1 MNIYSEF
8 LIKLFKNI
16 SKQVIYVTEDMLTSN
31 RVRIKKIILFREK
44 IRYQCPMLCA
54 EHEEDCGVSINKCLN
69 LNDLKGL

>member
-44 IRYQCPMLCA
+44 IRYQ
-54 EHEEDCGVSINKCLN
+54 
-69 LNDLKGL
+69 

>member
-16 SKQVIYVTEDMLTSN
+16 NKQVIYVTEDMPTSN

-44 IRYQCPMLCA
+44 NRY
-54 EHEEDCGVSINKCLN
+54 
-69 LNDLKGL
+69 

>member
-44 IRYQCPMLCA
+44 IRYQCPMWCA
-54 EHEEDCGVSINKCLN
+54 EHEEDCGVNINKCLN

>member
-54 EHEEDCGVSINKCLN
+54 EHE
-69 LNDLKGL
+69 